1 MMKPVKAR
9 IRKGVATGSMLV
21 CADNTGAKTMEIISV
36 FGYKG
41 VKRRK
46 PKAGV
51 ADVVKCA
58 VKTGDVKIR
67 HQMVDAVI
75 IRQRAPYHRANG
87 LRVCFEDN
95 AAVLVTDKREARGT
109 RIRGPVAKEAVERF
123 SSIGKIA
130 STVV

>member
-9 IRKGVATGSMLV
+9 IRKGVATGTMLV